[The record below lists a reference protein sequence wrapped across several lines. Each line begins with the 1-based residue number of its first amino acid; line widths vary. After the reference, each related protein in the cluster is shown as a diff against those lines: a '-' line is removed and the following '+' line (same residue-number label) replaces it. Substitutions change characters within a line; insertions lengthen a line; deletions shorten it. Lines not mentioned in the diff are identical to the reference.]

1 MKKYGFIRVGNI
13 VNNLKIGDP
22 LFNREELVKLI
33 KEAFA
38 KGISIVNTP
47 ELSLTGYSCGD
58 LFYQDSLIN
67 EIENSIKYIM
77 EKTKNIDIT
86 YILGAPLKIRGKLYN
101 CNLVVNKNNVVGI
114 IPKKYVD
121 YDFENRWFASW
132 DEGTITYNFL
142 GNDVIVGNNLVFR
155 DINDS
160 NLVFSVGFDSRYLT
174 GIGFINDSQ
183 YELVGNYEFIKNT
196 LMVDSKY

>member
-67 EIENSIKYIM
+67 EIENSIKYII

-101 CNLVVNKNNVVGI
+101 
-114 IPKKYVD
+114 
-121 YDFENRWFASW
+121 
-132 DEGTITYNFL
+132 
-142 GNDVIVGNNLVFR
+142 
-155 DINDS
+155 
-160 NLVFSVGFDSRYLT
+160 
-174 GIGFINDSQ
+174 
-183 YELVGNYEFIKNT
+183 
-196 LMVDSKY
+196 

>member
-67 EIENSIKYIM
+67 EVENSIKYII

-101 CNLVVNKNNVVGI
+101 CNLIVNKNNVVGI
-114 IPKKYVD
+114 IIVV
-121 YDFENRWFASW
+121 
-132 DEGTITYNFL
+132 L
-142 GNDVIVGNNLVFR
+142 GIVLVTQND
-155 DINDS
+155 
-160 NLVFSVGFDSRYLT
+160 
-174 GIGFINDSQ
+174 
-183 YELVGNYEFIKNT
+183 
-196 LMVDSKY
+196 